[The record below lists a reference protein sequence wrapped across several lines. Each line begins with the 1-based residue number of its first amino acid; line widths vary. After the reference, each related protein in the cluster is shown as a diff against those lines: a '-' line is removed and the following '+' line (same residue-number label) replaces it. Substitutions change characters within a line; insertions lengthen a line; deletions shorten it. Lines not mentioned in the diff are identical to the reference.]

1 MAENVTETY
10 GLAESGEGWRVQGRV
25 DGMEAL
31 LQAVRL
37 MLQVERGEFAI
48 FSAEYGL
55 QAKDLMGGDRPYVV
69 AELER
74 RIKECLLRDER
85 ILAVEDFAVSE
96 NGGRLWVQFVVKSVY
111 GESESSTEVV
121 I

>member
-1 MAENVTETY
+1 MAENVTKTY
-10 GLAESGEGWRVQGRV
+10 GLTESGEGWRVQGSV
-25 DGMEAL
+25 DGQEAL

-55 QAKDLMGGDRPYVV
+55 QAKDLIGCGRPYVV

-74 RIKECLLRDER
+74 RVKECLLQDER

-96 NGGRLWVQFVVKSVY
+96 SGGRLLAQFVVKSVY
-111 GESESSTEVV
+111 GESESSAEVV